1 MGLSTER
8 KVFVAVLAVAGAAL
22 VIDRGILGPSEAS
35 ASADPAVL
43 ASEAA
48 LPEAPVSSNAPA
60 RSSETMAKVLM
71 ERLEGIQS
79 QQGSNSLSDAFS
91 LEKFMSE
98 PVKVDD
104 AALSTEPEENIS
116 PVFDLIVADAPS
128 MPELSAVMPSSK
140 GGGAVL
146 NGKLV
151 RVGGQV
157 NGGFTLIE
165 VRERSVVL
173 ELDGR
178 KYPLEMPMQ
187 TRP

>member
-1 MGLSTER
+1 
-8 KVFVAVLAVAGAAL
+8 
-22 VIDRGILGPSEAS
+22 
-35 ASADPAVL
+35 
-43 ASEAA
+43 
-48 LPEAPVSSNAPA
+48 
-60 RSSETMAKVLM
+60 M

-104 AALSTEPEENIS
+104 SSIPVEPEERNS
-116 PVFDLIVADAPS
+116 LVLDLIAADAPS
-128 MPELSAVMPSSK
+128 MPELSAVMPSNK

-157 NGGFTLIE
+157 NGGFTLVE
-165 VRERSVVL
+165 VRERSVIL